1 MNTHICKIIFK
12 CLCWSVFT
20 LSLLLVSAYFISL
33 LGKYPIENT
42 IFIEGLLFIMI
53 GSFAS
58 ISGNPSGL
66 FFQTT
71 EQNNFQYK
79 TLETL
84 RVNELEQEKIKNI
97 DTLNIVSSIE
107 TLSLM
112 LSGIL
117 AVIISFYF

>member
-1 MNTHICKIIFK
+1 MNNHICKIIFK

-20 LSLLLVSAYFISL
+20 LSMLLVSAYFISIS
-33 LGKYPIENT
+33 GEYPIENT
-42 IFIEGLLFIMI
+42 VFIEGLLFIMI

-79 TLETL
+79 ALETL
-84 RVNELEQEKIKNI
+84 RVNELEKEKTKNV
-97 DTLNIVSSIE
+97 DTLKIISSVGTI
-107 TLSLM
+107 SLII
-112 LSGIL
+112 SGIIG
-117 AVIISFYF
+117 AIISFYI